1 MYIQPQQLGDLGKFR
16 LKKVFRRARKVVKK
30 VGRVVKKVAPIVA
43 IGAAA
48 WFAAPAVAGLIAKVG
63 PAAAKLIASRAAA
76 KRQQETGAPPE
87 SAGAADMNSYLAA
100 EYADY
105 QRQQQAGGA
114 GGFMP
119 AAYGG
124 AGGFTPAAYGGA
136 SAYDGNGIAPTM
148 ETEQPS
154 APMPQWV
161 IPAAIGAVALLML
174 TQRR

>member
-16 LKKVFRRARKVVKK
+16 LKKVFRRARKLVKK
-30 VGRVVKKVAPIVA
+30 VGRVAKKIAPVVA

-48 WFAAPAVAGLIAKVG
+48 WFAAPAIGGLIAKVG
-63 PAAAKLIASRAAA
+63 PAAAKLIASRAVAR
-76 KRQQETGAPPE
+76 RQQETGAPPE
-87 SAGAADMNSYLAA
+87 SAGAADINSYLAA

-105 QRQQQAGGA
+105 QRQQT
-114 GGFMP
+114 
-119 AAYGG
+119 GG

-136 SAYDGNGIAPTM
+136 SAYDGNGVAPTM
-148 ETEQPS
+148 ETEQPG